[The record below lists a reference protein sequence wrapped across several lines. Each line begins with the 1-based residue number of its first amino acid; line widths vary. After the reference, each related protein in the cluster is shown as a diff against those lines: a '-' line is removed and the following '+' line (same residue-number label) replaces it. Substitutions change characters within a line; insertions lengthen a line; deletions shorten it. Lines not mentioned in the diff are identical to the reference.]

1 MSNIRFFLDYFK
13 HYLTSNSRHGVH
25 SPFVYN
31 LIDSVIYDFSTKEYI
46 QPIEELRNQLKRD
59 TRTLRITDL
68 GAGSMLN
75 NGKIKRIS
83 SLAKNALKPPRV
95 AKLIARL
102 ANEFK
107 PESIVEL
114 GTCLGITTLYLSKA
128 STSSRIITV
137 EGCPET
143 SKIARENFQRLNAN
157 NIETRTG
164 NFDNM
169 FPEIVEELPRI
180 DFLFIDGNHRKDAT
194 LKYFYDSLP
203 KVHNGSILIFDDIYW
218 SEGMK
223 EAWHEIKNHPQVTVT
238 IDLFYIG
245 LVFFKSDQVK
255 EDFRVRFR

>member
-1 MSNIRFFLDYFK
+1 MSNIRFFVDYFK

-25 SPFVYN
+25 SPFVYS
-31 LIDSVIYDFSTKEYI
+31 LIDRVIYDFSPKEYVK
-46 QPIEELRNQLKRD
+46 PIEELRKKLKND

-75 NGKIKRIS
+75 NGKVKQIS

-95 AKLIARL
+95 AKVIARL
-102 ANEFK
+102 ANEFH

-128 STSSRIITV
+128 SSSSRIITV

-143 SKIARENFQRLNAN
+143 AKVARENFNRLAAN

-164 NFDNM
+164 NFDVV
-169 FPEIVEELPRI
+169 FPEIIEELSRI

-194 LKYFYDSLP
+194 LKYFYDCLP
-203 KVHNGSILIFDDIYW
+203 KVHEASVLIFDDIYW
-218 SEGMK
+218 SKGMK
-223 EAWHEIKNHPQVTVT
+223 EAWQEIKNHPQVTVT

-245 LVFFKSDQVK
+245 LVFFKSAQVK
-255 EDFRVRFR
+255 EDFKVRFR

>member
-1 MSNIRFFLDYFK
+1 MSNIRFFVDYFK

-31 LIDSVIYDFSTKEYI
+31 LIDRVIYDFSTKEYAN
-46 QPIEELRNQLKRD
+46 PIEELREQLKND
-59 TRTLRITDL
+59 TRTIRITDL

-75 NGKIKRIS
+75 NGKVKQIR

-102 ANEFK
+102 ANEFQ
-107 PESIVEL
+107 PASIIEL

-128 STSSRIITV
+128 SNSSHIITV

-143 SKIARENFQRLNAN
+143 AKVAMENFKRLDVN

-164 NFDNM
+164 NFDIL
-169 FPEIVEELPRI
+169 FPQIVEELPRI

-194 LKYFYDSLP
+194 LKYFYDCLP
-203 KVHNGSILIFDDIYW
+203 KVHAGSILIFDDIYW

-223 EAWHEIKNHPQVTVT
+223 EAWQEIKNHPQVTVT

-245 LVFFKSDQVK
+245 LVFFKPDQVK
-255 EDFRVRFR
+255 ENFKVRFH